1 MKTLRQILL
10 LTLCCFA
17 LACGKGG
24 GETNAEPSTSDGNE
38 PAPKSAPAAKG
49 QGLAGSTITI
59 DGEEHT
65 FKSKDGGYKTSAGL
79 KFKVQADRVK
89 VKDAD
94 DKELCKIKKKDD
106 GFKLYRDGGE
116 EAVLKGKRRGDGFKL
131 MKKPSDEELG
141 TVEKG
146 GGTLGGEEVT
156 VAGGEVKRGDK
167 TVAKVGAGLP
177 ATTAAILAATE
188 LSKAERLGIV
198 VYLLEVE
205 K

>member
-1 MKTLRQILL
+1 MKNLRQLLL
-10 LTLCCFA
+10 LTTCCFA
-17 LACGKGG
+17 LACGKDSRGSRDDG
-24 GETNAEPSTSDGNE
+24 EPSKTDSAGET
-38 PAPKSAPAAKG
+38 KAPAAKG
-49 QGLAGSTITI
+49 QGLAGSTITV

-65 FKSKDGGYKTSAGL
+65 FKAKDNGYKTSGGL

-89 VKDAD
+89 VKNAQDQ
-94 DKELCKIKKKDD
+94 ELCKIKKKDD

-116 EAVLKGKRRGDGFKL
+116 DAVLKGKRRGDGFKL
-131 MKKPSDEELG
+131 VKKPSDEEIG
-141 TVEKG
+141 KVEKG
-146 GGTLGGEEVT
+146 GGTLGGEEVI
-156 VAGGEVKRGDK
+156 VADGEVKRGGK

-177 ATTAAILAATE
+177 ATTAAILGATE